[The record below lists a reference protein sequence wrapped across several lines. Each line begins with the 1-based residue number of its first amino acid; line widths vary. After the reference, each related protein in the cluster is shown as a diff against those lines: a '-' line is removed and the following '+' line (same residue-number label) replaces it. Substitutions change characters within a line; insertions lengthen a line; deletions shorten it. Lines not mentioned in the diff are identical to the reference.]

1 MADPIEARENRTMS
15 EATQAGEPAAPAA
28 DGGVSGF
35 LRDRPRRRWLMAG
48 GVVLLA
54 VAAGVW
60 WYLGGHESTDDAQ
73 IDGHIVPI
81 SARVGGT
88 AEEVRIDDNQV
99 VEAGAVLVQIDPRDY
114 RTAQAR
120 AEADYADAQAALAA
134 AQASV
139 PITTTTTASQVSSAS
154 ASVDRAASGTDA
166 ATRDVEGSRARLAS
180 TRARLKEAQ
189 ANATMAA
196 RDLERMKQLIV
207 KDEVSQQQYDAAVA
221 GAEAAAAMVESAQA
235 AVTEATQAVSM
246 AESRR
251 AQAGNAL
258 AQAHADLA
266 AARTAPEQIAV
277 TKARAESAAA
287 RVLQAKAALD
297 QANLNLAYTT
307 VRAPTGGRV
316 SKKSVEPGQVVQ
328 PGQPLLAI
336 VPIEDIW
343 ITANFKETQLENMRP
358 GQRATVSVDAYGH
371 VYEGHVDS
379 IAAATGARFSLLP
392 PENATGNYVKVVQ
405 RVPVK
410 IVLDKGQDPGHL
422 LRPGMS
428 VVPTVHTR

>member
-1 MADPIEARENRTMS
+1 MADAIEARENRTMS
-15 EATQAGEPAAPAA
+15 EATQAGEPAGSAA
-28 DGGVSGF
+28 GGGVSGF
-35 LRDRPRRRWLMAG
+35 LRDRRRRRWLMAG
-48 GVVLLA
+48 GIVLLA
-54 VAAGVW
+54 VIAGVW
-60 WYLGGHESTDDAQ
+60 WYLNGRESTDDAE

-134 AQASV
+134 AQAGV
-139 PITTTTTASQVSSAS
+139 PITATTTASQVNSAS
-154 ASVDRAASGTDA
+154 ASVDRAVAGTDA
-166 ATRDVEGSRARLAS
+166 ATRDVEGARARLAS

-189 ANATMAA
+189 ANATLTA

-207 KDEVSQQQYDAAVA
+207 RDEVSQQQYDAAVA
-221 GAEAAAAMVESAQA
+221 ASDAARAIVESAQA
-235 AVTEATQAVSM
+235 SVTEATQAVSM
-246 AESRR
+246 AESRQT
-251 AQAGNAL
+251 QAGNAL
-258 AQAHADLA
+258 SQAHADLA
-266 AARTAPEQIAV
+266 AARTAPEQVAV
-277 TKARAESAAA
+277 SKARAASAAA

-307 VRAPTGGRV
+307 VTAPVAGRV
-316 SKKSVEPGQVVQ
+316 SKKNVEPGQVVQ
-328 PGQPLLAI
+328 SGQPLLAI

-343 ITANFKETQLENMRP
+343 ITANFKETQLKNMRP

-371 VYEGHVDS
+371 SYEGHVDS

-410 IVLDKGQDPGHL
+410 IVLDKSQDPGHL

-428 VVPTVHTR
+428 VVPTVYTR